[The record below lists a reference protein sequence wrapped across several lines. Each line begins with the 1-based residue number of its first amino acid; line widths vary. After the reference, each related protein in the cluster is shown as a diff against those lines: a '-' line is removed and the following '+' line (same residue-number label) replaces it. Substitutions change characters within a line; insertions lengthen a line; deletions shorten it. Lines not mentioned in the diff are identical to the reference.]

1 MRWIL
6 SVLDTRRTFSAIP
19 FRVLRG
25 RATSVQNQLV
35 LNRLVAASGSLSNL
49 RPYLHDL
56 SGFYLL
62 QVSIKGPYSGGDNQI
77 GIYIILGTLRCHLNP
92 LENAHVLHALA
103 CIMQQS
109 PRLCRFMPL
118 SRKKYRVN
126 RDAFLLIFISHAGTV
141 SESRACSPTTAFS
154 TCIRSSVRRRDIG
167 NIFSTEYQSLDMKS

>member
-1 MRWIL
+1 MRWII
-6 SVLDTRRTFSAIP
+6 SALDTRRTFSAIP
-19 FRVLRG
+19 FGVMRG

-35 LNRLVAASGSLSNL
+35 LKRLVAASGSFCNL

-56 SGFYLL
+56 PGFYLL
-62 QVSIKGPYSGGDNQI
+62 QISTKGLYSGGDNQI
-77 GIYIILGTLRCHLNP
+77 GICLILGTLRCQLDP

-167 NIFSTEYQSLDMKS
+167 NFLN